1 MNAWANHVKP
11 GWVLHLRVGK
21 IDLLSLGNGIVQGMG
36 KKSILRLIK
45 GKFLT

>member
-11 GWVLHLRVGK
+11 GWVLHFRVGK
-21 IDLLSLGNGIVQGMG
+21 IDLLSLGKCIIQGMG
-36 KKSILRLIK
+36 NKSILRLIK